1 MRNTKLYV
9 FPYPSIIQAHLPGY
23 SKSTH
28 THPSNAWPPSSLPS
42 ASKWNAVRPTFA
54 HGQAPT
60 PLFQFKHIN
69 DEEFMIFREDFLQ
82 KEAPDAALSTRS
94 SRRPLKSRSKKE
106 VE

>member
-1 MRNTKLYV
+1 V
-9 FPYPSIIQAHLPGY
+9 
-23 SKSTH
+23 
-28 THPSNAWPPSSLPS
+28 
-42 ASKWNAVRPTFA
+42 
-54 HGQAPT
+54 APAIALGVQT
-60 PLFQFKHIN
+60 VIFWFQFKHIN